1 MKKLIL
7 ICMIIICMF
16 MVSGCKKATKAI
28 NTSDATVAV
37 KEQITE
43 EATKTTK
50 TPEAASVTEN
60 PSKDTVQNSTRDIV
74 DMAGRTVRIP
84 ETIESAFGVNNN
96 ASILLYTL
104 APELMIGWNS
114 VLSEKSKKYITASE
128 YNLPALGTLIGNS
141 EEVNL
146 EEIIAKNPNLII
158 FLQPDIN
165 DKAIQTADKLQK
177 KLSIPVV
184 MVDGGFE
191 QYDKAYDFLG
201 SLLGREEKASSLA
214 KYCEDTYKLAASVKE
229 TYAAEASCTI
239 YYGSGKDGLTTVAAD
254 SSQSATIDMLGA
266 VNVVDSKNLSKENS
280 SISIEELMTLNPQYI
295 ILGNSGFTSGGVSD
309 NLNMAKGWNTLLA
322 VMNDKVYKIPQLP
335 FNWFDKPPS
344 VNRILGIHWLISILY
359 PDYKQEDIVIQT
371 KEYFKL
377 FYHVEIKEAEIRKML
392 GIK

>member
-7 ICMIIICMF
+7 ICMIMCLV
-16 MVSGCKKATKAI
+16 MVSGCG
-28 NTSDATVAV
+28 
-37 KEQITE
+37 
-43 EATKTTK
+43 KTTK
-50 TPEAASVTEN
+50 ALKTASVTEN
-60 PSKDTVQNSTRDIV
+60 SSKDTVQSNTRDIV

-96 ASILLYTL
+96 ASIMLYTL

-114 VLSEKSKKYITASE
+114 ALSEKSKKYITASE

-146 EEIIAKNPNLII
+146 EEIIAKNPSLII

-165 DKAIQTADKLQK
+165 DKSIQTADKLQK

-184 MVDGGFE
+184 MVDGGFQ
-191 QYDKAYDFLG
+191 QYDKAYKFLG
-201 SLLGREEKASSLA
+201 TLLGREEKARSLA
-214 KYCEDTYKLAASVKE
+214 KYCEDTYKLAALVKE
-229 TYAAEASCTI
+229 TYAAIAPCTI

-266 VNVVDSKNLSKENS
+266 INVVDSKNLSKENS
-280 SISIEELMTLNPQYI
+280 SISIVELMTLNPQFI
-295 ILGNSGFTSGGVSD
+295 ILGNSGFSSGSSSD
-309 NLNMAKGWNTLLA
+309 NLTMSKGWNTLQA
-322 VMNDKVYKIPQLP
+322 VMNDKVYKIPQHP

-359 PDYKQEDIVIQT
+359 PDYKQEDIVNQT
-371 KEYFKL
+371 KEYFDL
-377 FYHVEIKEAEIRKML
+377 FYHVEIKDTEISKML
-392 GIK
+392 ALK